1 MADPSDTLRAIPAID
16 ALVQRCATALP
27 HASRPLLLEAIR
39 DEVTR
44 FRAAARAGTAV
55 DRQWFEGPAFVSAVR
70 DALAR
75 VQRPR
80 HEGVLNATGILLH
93 TGLGRAPL
101 CDEARAAVDGV
112 ARYAIVEVDPDSG
125 ERDEREVR
133 IARLL
138 CDLTGAE
145 AATVV
150 NNNAGATL
158 LALSALAA
166 GREVVVSRGQ
176 LVEIGGGF
184 RMPDVMAASGALM
197 REVGTTNRTH
207 RADYV
212 AAMNAATGML
222 LKVHPSNFRM
232 IGFTTAP
239 TLMDLVELGRS
250 HAVPVGY
257 DLGSGLLRAVDL
269 RPLHDE
275 PDVRSA
281 VETGADLIWFSG
293 DKLLCGPQAGI
304 LVGRKDAVLKARRH
318 PLFRALRPGKLDLA
332 ALEATL
338 LVYRAHPEGIP
349 PLPLFQA
356 LALPQAELVAA
367 ARALAARIERDTGAR
382 VHVRETIGFLGSGSA
397 PAREFPGVAVAL
409 KPAGT
414 SAEAIAARLRAGRPR
429 VHARIE
435 ADDVLLELRSIFP
448 DQREVLATAV
458 VAALHDLVGE
468 QR

>member
-1 MADPSDTLRAIPAID
+1 MADQSDTLRAIPAID
-16 ALVQRCATALP
+16 VLLQRCGAALP
-27 HASRPLLLEAIR
+27 NASRPLLLEAIR
-39 DEVTR
+39 EETTR
-44 FRAAARAGTAV
+44 FRAAVRAGSPV
-55 DRQWFEGPAFVSAVR
+55 DATWFDAPRFV
-70 DALAR
+70 DAIRAALER
-75 VQRPR
+75 VQRSR

-125 ERDEREVR
+125 ERDEREIRV
-133 IARLL
+133 ARLL

-166 GREVVVSRGQ
+166 GREVIVSRGQ

-184 RMPDVMAASGALM
+184 RMPDVMASSGAIM

-207 RADYV
+207 RNDYV
-212 AAMNAATGML
+212 SALGPATAML

-239 TLMDLVELGRS
+239 TLSDLVELGRA
-250 HAVPVGY
+250 HGVTVGY
-257 DLGSGLLRAVDL
+257 DLGSGLLRPVDVS
-269 RPLHDE
+269 PLEDE

-304 LVGRKDAVLKARRH
+304 LVGRKDAVAKARRH

-338 LVYRAHPEGIP
+338 LVYRAHPDGVP
-349 PLPLFQA
+349 PLPLFSA
-356 LALPQAELVAA
+356 LSTPQAELVAA
-367 ARALAARIERDTGAR
+367 ARELAARIERASGAR
-382 VHVRETIGFLGSGSA
+382 AVVRETVGFLGSGSA
-397 PAREFPGVAVAL
+397 PAREFSGVAVAL
-409 KPAGT
+409 THPDLVPDVV
-414 SAEAIAARLRAGRPR
+414 AARLRAGRPR
-429 VHARIE
+429 VYARIE
-435 ADDVLLELRSIFP
+435 AGEVLLELRSIFP

-458 VAALHDLVGE
+458 VAALQGPAGVL
-468 QR
+468 